1 MTTTTVKTITAKLRL
16 WLAVLA
22 LAVAAA
28 KPAAAQ
34 VPEKPNPPRLVND
47 YAGIIADAA
56 AMEDTLEAF
65 ARRTSNHI
73 VVVTLADLGGM
84 DKAQMAQQIGE
95 TWGVGQKE
103 YSNGLVI
110 LVKPKPADGS
120 GTGEVFIATGY
131 GLEGALPDAACHQI
145 VTQQMIPQF
154 QAGDYSAGIWDA
166 LHIIMPVAAG
176 EYSFEEAQDQLSEA
190 DYWIGIGVFLLIL
203 VVAGALAFGRKT
215 GGGGRGNGGRG
226 GGGDYTM
233 GPLFFGGHYG
243 GSGDSSWSSGSSG
256 LGGGFGG
263 FGGGSFGGGG
273 AGGSW

>member
-1 MTTTTVKTITAKLRL
+1 MRLKL
-16 WLAVLA
+16 WLAALTLA
-22 LAVAAA
+22 IFAAM
-28 KPAAAQ
+28 PAAAQ

-73 VVVTLADLGGM
+73 VVVTMADLGGL
-84 DKAQMAQQIGE
+84 DKAEMAQQIGE

-110 LVKPKPADGS
+110 LVKPKPADGT

-131 GLEGALPDAACHQI
+131 GLEGALPDAACHEI
-145 VTQQMIPQF
+145 VTRQMIPQF
-154 QAGDYSAGIWDA
+154 KQGDYSAGIWDA
-166 LHIIMPVAAG
+166 LHIVMPVAAG
-176 EYSFEEAQDQLSEA
+176 EYSFEEAQDKFGEA
-190 DYWIGIGVFLLIL
+190 DFWIGIGVFLLIML
-203 VVAGALAFGRKT
+203 VGGFLAFGRKS
-215 GGGGRGNGGRG
+215 GGGGRGGNGG
-226 GGGDYTM
+226 YTI
-233 GPLFFGGHYG
+233 GPTFYG
-243 GSGDSSWSSGSSG
+243 GPYGSGGSSWSSGGSG
-256 LGGGFGG
+256 LGGFGG

>member
-1 MTTTTVKTITAKLRL
+1 MTTIKARL
-16 WLAVLA
+16 GLWIAAMA
-22 LAVAAA
+22 LAICAAV
-28 KPAAAQ
+28 PAAAQ

-73 VVVTLADLGGM
+73 VVVTMADFGGI
-84 DKAQMAQQIGE
+84 DKAEMAQQIGE

-110 LVKPKPADGS
+110 LVKPKPTDGS
-120 GTGEVFIATGY
+120 GSGEVFIATGY
-131 GLEGALPDAACHQI
+131 GLEGALPDAACHEI
-145 VTQQMIPQF
+145 VTRQMIPQF
-154 QAGDYSAGIWDA
+154 KAGDYSAGIWDA

-176 EYSFEEAQDQLSEA
+176 EYSFEEAQDKLSEA
-190 DYWIGIGVFLLIL
+190 DFWIGIGVFLLIMI
-203 VVAGALAFGRKT
+203 VGGVLAFGRKS
-215 GGGGRGNGGRG
+215 GGGGRGGNGG
-226 GGGDYTM
+226 YTI
-233 GPLFFGGHYG
+233 GPTFYG
-243 GSGDSSWSSGSSG
+243 GSFGSGGSSWSSGGSG

-263 FGGGSFGGGG
+263 FGGGNFGGGG

>member
-1 MTTTTVKTITAKLRL
+1 MALVICA
-16 WLAVLA
+16 AV
-22 LAVAAA
+22 
-28 KPAAAQ
+28 PAAAQ

-73 VVVTLADLGGM
+73 VVVTMADFGGM
-84 DKAQMAQQIGE
+84 DKAEMAQQIGE

-110 LVKPKPADGS
+110 LVKPKPTDGS
-120 GTGEVFIATGY
+120 GSGEVFIATGY
-131 GLEGALPDAACHQI
+131 GLEGALPDAACHEI
-145 VTQQMIPQF
+145 VTRQMIPQF
-154 QAGDYSAGIWDA
+154 KAGDYSAGIWDA

-176 EYSFEEAQDQLSEA
+176 EYSFEEAQDKLSEA
-190 DYWIGIGVFLLIL
+190 DFWIGIGVFLLIMI
-203 VVAGALAFGRKT
+203 VGGVLAFGRKSGG
-215 GGGGRGNGGRG
+215 GGGGRGGNGG
-226 GGGDYTM
+226 YTI
-233 GPLFFGGHYG
+233 GPTFYG
-243 GSGDSSWSSGSSG
+243 GSFGSGGSSWSSGGSG